1 MRVNRIV
8 KIEIAMIGVAVGA
21 IALATFGSA
30 GPEKQKE
37 MSREGDKELVVA
49 AGCFWC
55 VEAIFEEL
63 RGVSKVVS
71 GYTGGKLPNPTYE
84 QVCAGIT
91 GHAEAVK
98 VYYNPTEISA
108 DDLLR
113 IFFTTHDPTTL
124 NKQGPDSGTQY
135 RSAIFYSSDE
145 EKARG
150 QKIIDE
156 IADAN
161 IWRDPIVTT
170 LEPLKEFYV
179 AEDYHQNYFDA
190 YENANELQR
199 MRMNGG
205 YCRAVSSRKW
215 LSSVKCIATN

>member
-1 MRVNRIV
+1 MKVELILLALTV
-8 KIEIAMIGVAVGA
+8 GGVGA
-21 IALATFGSA
+21 YFALGSEQA
-30 GPEKQKE
+30 ASTSPAA
-37 MSREGDKELVVA
+37 GDKTLVVA

-63 RGVSKVVS
+63 RGVSKVES

-91 GHAEAVK
+91 GHAEAVRI
-98 VYYNPTEISA
+98 YYNPAEISA

-124 NKQGPDSGTQY
+124 NRQGPDSGTQY

-145 EKARG
+145 EKLRG
-150 QKIIDE
+150 EKIIKEIDE
-156 IADAN
+156 AQ
-161 IWRDPIVTT
+161 IWSNPIVTT
-170 LEPLKEFYV
+170 LEPLNEFYI
-179 AEDYHQNYFDA
+179 AEEYHQNYYRA
-190 YENANELQR
+190 YEDGNDVQR

-205 YCRAVSSRKW
+205 YCTAVIQPKVVKFRKMYRDK
-215 LSSVKCIATN
+215 LKKK